1 MPLSSFHGGHSRLA
15 DGKDVREIAAA
26 AASKD
31 FVAFGFTEH
40 FQTPPMALSPDMPLH
55 DQLALFDRYVADVKT
70 AQHAHP
76 FLFSARKWSTSAA

>member
-55 DQLALFDRYVADVKT
+55 DQLALFDR
-70 AQHAHP
+70 
-76 FLFSARKWSTSAA
+76 

>member
-1 MPLSSFHGGHSRLA
+1 
-15 DGKDVREIAAA
+15 
-26 AASKD
+26 
-31 FVAFGFTEH
+31 
-40 FQTPPMALSPDMPLH
+40 MALSPDMPLH